1 MAGMTLLT
9 AAEALGLEG
18 DRDTLPVVAVPWEQF
33 LAFMADCWEP
43 GQHIANIGPT
53 GEGKSTVNV
62 GLVGIRKYVLALDPK
77 GEDETLE
84 ASGWTRVTRIPGEHM
99 PWGSEDRKRWRKIW
113 QDIAEGRPAR
123 VIVGGRADSEA
134 EDARLVDLMR
144 RSIAFARYSQGWT
157 LYVDEFELLSSQRMF
172 RLGPSVERM
181 LISARRARTSV
192 VTSFQAAAW
201 VSKHATRQARYAIMY
216 ATGDRGMI
224 KNVAESMGRDWRVLA
239 EAVDEL
245 DRFYVLIL
253 PRGKNGGP
261 FILTTA
267 RPVN

>member
-1 MAGMTLLT
+1 MTTLTT
-9 AAEALGLEG
+9 AAELEAPGIFG
-18 DRDTLPVVAVPWEQF
+18 DLPVVTVPWETF
-33 LAFMADCWEP
+33 LKFMADCWEP
-43 GQHIANIGPT
+43 GQHLANIGPT
-53 GEGKSTVNV
+53 GEGKTTVNV
-62 GLVGIRKYVLALDPK
+62 GLLGLRRFVLALDPK

-84 ASGWTRVTRIPGEHM
+84 ASGWIRVRRIPGEHM
-99 PWGSEDRKRWRKIW
+99 PYFGEDRRRWNRIW

-123 VIVGGRADSEA
+123 VIVGGGADSA
-134 EDARLVDLMR
+134 AADLRLVDLMR
-144 RSIAFARYSQGWT
+144 RSIEFARYSKGWT

-172 RLGPSVERM
+172 RLGPPVERM

-201 VSKHATRQARYAIMY
+201 VSRHATRQARYAIMY

-224 KNVAESMGRDWRVLA
+224 KNVAESMGRDWRILA

-245 DRFYVLIL
+245 GRFYVLVL

-267 RPVN
+267 RPVD

>member
-1 MAGMTLLT
+1 MSTLTT
-9 AAEALGLEG
+9 AAGVP
-18 DRDTLPVVAVPWEQF
+18 RDTGRGLPVVTVPWEQF

-43 GQHIANIGPT
+43 GMHIANIGPT

-62 GLVGIRKYVLALDPK
+62 GLLGVRDYVLALDPK
-77 GEDETLE
+77 GEDETLD

-99 PWGSEDRKRWRKIW
+99 PLFSDDRRKWNQIW

-123 VIVGGRADSEA
+123 VIVGGGADNSEQ
-134 EDARLVDLMR
+134 DARLVDLMR
-144 RSIAFARYSQGWT
+144 RAVEFARYSKGWT
-157 LYVDEFELLSSQRMF
+157 LYVDEFELMSSQRMF
-172 RLGPSVERM
+172 RLGPPVERM

-201 VSKHATRQARYAIMY
+201 VSKHATRQARYVIMY
-216 ATGDRGMI
+216 ATGDRDMI
-224 KNVAESMGRDWRVLA
+224 KSVARAMGRDWQTLA

-245 DRFYVLIL
+245 DKFFVLVL

>member
-1 MAGMTLLT
+1 VTDLLT
-9 AAEALGLEG
+9 AAEAVDLEG
-18 DRDTLPVVAVPWEQF
+18 DRLPVIAVPWEQF
-33 LAFMADCWEP
+33 LAFMGDCWEP
-43 GQHIANIGPT
+43 GQHICNIGPT

-62 GLVGIRKYVLALDPK
+62 GLLDTRRYVLALDPK

-84 ASGWTRVTRIPGEHM
+84 ASGWVRVRRIPGEHM
-99 PWGSEDRKRWRKIW
+99 PMFGDDRRAWRRIW

-123 VIVGGRADSEA
+123 VIVGGTADSEA
-134 EDARLVDLMR
+134 ADARLVDLMR
-144 RSIAFARYSQGWT
+144 RAIQFARYSKGWT
-157 LYVDEFELLSSQRMF
+157 LYVDEFELMSSQRMF
-172 RLGPSVERM
+172 RLGPPVERM
-181 LISARRARTSV
+181 LISARRAKTSV

-216 ATGDRGMI
+216 ATGDRAMI
-224 KNVAESMGRDWRVLA
+224 KAVAEAMGRDWRVLA